1 MAEILKPVPQEDL
14 KLAEKSEDSIHSGS
28 HDAAAIEHN
37 PALDRK
43 LLWRRDLVLI
53 PIMGVLYMLLFL
65 DRTNIAN
72 VSWMSCAPVKLTSD
86 RDAEWFELLS
96 IHSSTFV
103 TVQMLAITK

>member
-14 KLAEKSEDSIHSGS
+14 KLAEKSDNSLDSATIRTSALE
-28 HDAAAIEHN
+28 HD

-53 PIMGVLYMLLFL
+53 PVMGVLYMLLFL

-72 VSWMSCAPVKLTSD
+72 VSMR
-86 RDAEWFELLS
+86 RDLSETMTKKDITRALL
-96 IHSSTFV
+96 
-103 TVQMLAITK
+103 

>member
-14 KLAEKSEDSIHSGS
+14 KLTDKSEGS
-28 HDAAAIEHN
+28 VSSAAAAIGVVEYN

-72 VSWMSCAPVKLTSD
+72 VRLFFSVTGL
-86 RDAEWFELLS
+86 
-96 IHSSTFV
+96 
-103 TVQMLAITK
+103 TVQLEYAELAPCDFRCTRKKHHAYTDL

>member
-14 KLAEKSEDSIHSGS
+14 KLAEKSDNSLDSARIRTS
-28 HDAAAIEHN
+28 AIEHD

-53 PIMGVLYMLLFL
+53 PVMGVLYMLLFL

-72 VSWMSCAPVKLTSD
+72 VSIRNNRPETMAKKYP
-86 RDAEWFELLS
+86 S
-96 IHSSTFV
+96 ILV
-103 TVQMLAITK
+103 TC

>member
-14 KLAEKSEDSIHSGS
+14 KLAEKSDNSLDSATIRTSALE
-28 HDAAAIEHN
+28 HD

-53 PIMGVLYMLLFL
+53 PVMGVLYMLLFL

-72 VSWMSCAPVKLTSD
+72 VSMRRNRSETMTKRNNTPT
-86 RDAEWFELLS
+86 LL
-96 IHSSTFV
+96 
-103 TVQMLAITK
+103 

>member
-14 KLAEKSEDSIHSGS
+14 KLAEKSDNSLDSATIRTSALE
-28 HDAAAIEHN
+28 HD

-53 PIMGVLYMLLFL
+53 PVMGVLYMLLFL

-72 VSWMSCAPVKLTSD
+72 VSMR
-86 RDAEWFELLS
+86 RDLS
-96 IHSSTFV
+96 ET
-103 TVQMLAITK
+103 ITKKDITRALL